1 MILTLTKWYHQIKSM
16 PNTVLGTCCIHTQN
30 TRVICPTE
38 APTSPSHSLEGVAE
52 ILNTLKNFI
61 SPQSKHY
68 LNKEIK
74 SEQMRLM
81 HLSLYGCLNR
91 N

>member
-1 MILTLTKWYHQIKSM
+1 M
-16 PNTVLGTCCIHTQN
+16 PNTVLETCHSHTQN
-30 TRVICPTE
+30 TGVICPTE
-38 APTSPSHSLEGVAE
+38 APTSPSHSLEGVVE
-52 ILNTLKNFI
+52 ILNALNNFI
-61 SPQSKHY
+61 SPQSKHN

-74 SEQMRLM
+74 IEQMRLM